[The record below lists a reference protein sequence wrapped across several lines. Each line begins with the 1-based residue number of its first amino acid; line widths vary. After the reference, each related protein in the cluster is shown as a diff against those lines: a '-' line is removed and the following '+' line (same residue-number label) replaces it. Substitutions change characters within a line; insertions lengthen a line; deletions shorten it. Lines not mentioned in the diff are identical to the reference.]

1 VDVPN
6 ARVIVVEYAERLGLA
21 QLHQLR
27 DRMGG
32 LRAKKTG
39 GGKGHRRRRKRE
51 RFRLMPCGIVPEQL
65 APPGGYTVCLARTFS
80 HRARDRAAARLA
92 GRLSTSIHTRR
103 SSFRSRWRRA

>member
-1 VDVPN
+1 VDSGNSASTTAIEVGVDVPN
-6 ARVIVVEYAERLGLA
+6 ARVMVVEYAERLGLA

-51 RFRLMPCGIVPEQL
+51 RFRL
-65 APPGGYTVCLARTFS
+65 
-80 HRARDRAAARLA
+80 
-92 GRLSTSIHTRR
+92 
-103 SSFRSRWRRA
+103 